1 MQLTV
6 NEADQEVSPLSDDA
20 VHVYRPESKICKSA
34 RIRKISFFK
43 PQNVKI
49 IILITINFQWSTLYN
64 N

>member
-49 IILITINFQWSTLYN
+49 IILITINFQ
-64 N
+64 